1 MPKRNRK
8 RNKNN
13 KRNNQGNHQRDR
25 RQRGRQG
32 DNHQR
37 NKRKKKDKKKNKQR
51 ERDRDRNGHENNRD
65 WDFNNTRFQ
74 NHWKHESYESNCDLF
89 EGIAR
94 DAKAA
99 ATDQIK
105 TMKQMW
111 GDPNDYDTPFQTQ
124 TRSMQGFNNFTW

>member
-37 NKRKKKDKKKNKQR
+37 NRRKKKDKRKNKQR
-51 ERDRDRNGHENNRD
+51 DRDKNRHGNNRD

-74 NHWKHESYESNCDLF
+74 NHWKDERYMSNCDLF

-99 ATDQIK
+99 ATEQIK
-105 TMKQMW
+105 AMKQMW